1 MTELVTRLMQAR
13 EARESMRMKGL
24 LAKLDLLILDELGYV
39 PTGKLG
45 AERLLDVISTAH
57 ERTSVIVLLGQA

>member
-13 EARESMRMKGL
+13 EARQSIRMKGL
-24 LAKLDLLILDELGYV
+24 LAKPDLLILDELGYV

-45 AERLLDVISTAH
+45 AELLFDVISTAY